1 MERTLACPVDP
12 QPGKAAMQRI
22 KHPPLRNK
30 INLAEPTEVRAW
42 TRRLGISADALKAII
57 DKVGN
62 SVAVV
67 TKEIDLQR
75 ANHQA
80 SPATV
85 QSPPAEDEL
94 PTPA

>member
-1 MERTLACPVDP
+1 
-12 QPGKAAMQRI
+12 MQRI

-42 TRRLGISADALKAII
+42 TRRLGISADALKAVV

-62 SVAVV
+62 SVADV
-67 TKEIDLQR
+67 TKEIDLKR
-75 ANHQA
+75 ASHGPSQA
-80 SPATV
+80 AIQT
-85 QSPPAEDEL
+85 PPAEDEL